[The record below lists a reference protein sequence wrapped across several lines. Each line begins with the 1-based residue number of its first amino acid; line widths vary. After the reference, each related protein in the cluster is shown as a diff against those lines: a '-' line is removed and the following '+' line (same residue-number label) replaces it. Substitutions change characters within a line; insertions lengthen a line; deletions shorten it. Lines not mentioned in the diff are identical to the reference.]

1 MKTLLEMYD
10 EWICKGKWSYYTKN
24 LPKLT
29 CYTLSNDNESFKF
42 IEEYYVR
49 AGKVKLF
56 EDEYIDKKPE
66 ILKKRAPHI
75 ISTYLLGIIIA
86 ESFGFDLDTGDS
98 NNINLKYLW
107 FLACLYHDI
116 GYIYEETHCCEYL
129 RDIQS
134 NGLEALKKI
143 CNIKNC
149 TISEFKT
156 YTKNEIDV
164 YLSYR
169 AKCLNGEM
177 GVIDHGIA
185 GGLMLYDR
193 LRKNY
198 ERAWHNEY
206 NNDKSITRDS
216 FLYNEL
222 HFSKEHLKYYAEAA
236 DAIISHNI
244 WADTLNKCLEEQ
256 GIAHHNAPLIRAKNK
271 IAFILAVADT
281 IEPIKKYGFFVL
293 EKIWYDEKDKGINLL
308 MPEIDDN
315 AYKYLT
321 DLPNWVEITVKEEAK
336 NSFLIQMKE

>member
-10 EWICKGKWSYYTKN
+10 ECIRKGRWSYYTDP
-24 LPKLT
+24 PKLT

-56 EDEYIDKKPE
+56 EDEYIDKKSD
-66 ILKKRAPHI
+66 ILKRRAPHI
-75 ISTYLLGIIIA
+75 VSTYLLGIIIA
-86 ESFGFDLDTGDS
+86 ESFGFDLDTVDS
-98 NNINLKYLW
+98 TNITLKYLW
-107 FLACLYHDI
+107 FLSCLYHDI

-143 CNIKNC
+143 CNIEYYEKN
-149 TISEFKT
+149 EFKT
-156 YTKNEIDV
+156 YSEQEADL
-164 YLSYR
+164 YLSFR
-169 AKCLNGEM
+169 AKCLK
-177 GVIDHGIA
+177 IDHGIA
-185 GGLMLYDR
+185 GGLMLYDG

-198 ERAWHNEY
+198 EQAWYKAHK
-206 NNDKSITRDS
+206 NDKRITRDS
-216 FLYNEL
+216 FCYHKL
-222 HFSKEHLKYYAEAA
+222 HFSQKHFKYYAEAA

-244 WADTLNKCLEEQ
+244 WADTLNKCLEEH
-256 GIAHHNAPLIRAKNK
+256 GIAHHNAPLIRANNK

-336 NSFLIQMKE
+336 KIF